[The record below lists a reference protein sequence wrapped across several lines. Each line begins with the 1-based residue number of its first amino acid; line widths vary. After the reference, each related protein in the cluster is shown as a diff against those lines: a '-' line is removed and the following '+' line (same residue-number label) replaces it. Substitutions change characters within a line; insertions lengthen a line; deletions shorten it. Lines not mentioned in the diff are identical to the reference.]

1 MGYGSDQNAKSKSTA
16 FEKARKQAVT
26 DATKRTLRY
35 FGNSL
40 GNCLYDNPY
49 LSGIGKMAKPT
60 VRLIIHIKDN
70 NLTFIHHQIKFT
82 AKNLYRHDQFNAPKQ
97 GPTPQQL
104 RDQPKPQPQQPFAVR
119 SSKPI
124 AHESVSPHNSVS
136 TVKSIPEPVVPKST
150 TQEPKNE
157 PMSVVE
163 NDYVSAAL
171 FEPIVPEDSFTY
183 GKVFY

>member
-1 MGYGSDQNAKSKSTA
+1 M
-16 FEKARKQAVT
+16 
-26 DATKRTLRY
+26 
-35 FGNSL
+35 
-40 GNCLYDNPY
+40 
-49 LSGIGKMAKPT
+49 
-60 VRLIIHIKDN
+60 
-70 NLTFIHHQIKFT
+70 
-82 AKNLYRHDQFNAPKQ
+82 
-97 GPTPQQL
+97 
-104 RDQPKPQPQQPFAVR
+104 
-119 SSKPI
+119 
-124 AHESVSPHNSVS
+124 SPHNSVS